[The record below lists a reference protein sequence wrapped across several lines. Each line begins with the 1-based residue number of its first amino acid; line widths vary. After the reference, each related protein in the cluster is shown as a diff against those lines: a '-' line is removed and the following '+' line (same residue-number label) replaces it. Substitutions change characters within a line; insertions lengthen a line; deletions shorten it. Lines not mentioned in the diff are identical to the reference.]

1 MKVIMIECTAEEL
14 RANRTVMDSITEALS
29 GFTRSLAGI
38 DLDNAQI
45 AEVLGKMNEE
55 EETKEVEAENEIK

>member
-38 DLDNAQI
+38 DLDNKQV

-55 EETKEVEAENEIK
+55 EELEEESEDKE

>member
-1 MKVIMIECTAEEL
+1 MKVIMIECIAEEL

-38 DLDNAQI
+38 DLNNEQV
-45 AEVLGKMNEE
+45 AEVLEKMNEE
-55 EETKEVEAENEIK
+55 KEIESE

>member
-38 DLDNAQI
+38 DLDNEQVAK
-45 AEVLGKMNEE
+45 VLNKMNEE
-55 EETKEVEAENEIK
+55 EEAEEKSEDRE